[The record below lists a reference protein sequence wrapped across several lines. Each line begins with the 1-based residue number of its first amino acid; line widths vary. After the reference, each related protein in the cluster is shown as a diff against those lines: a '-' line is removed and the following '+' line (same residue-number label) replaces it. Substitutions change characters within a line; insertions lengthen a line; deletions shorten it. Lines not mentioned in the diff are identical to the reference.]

1 MELPRN
7 YPYGC
12 GDQQIALMLREYA
25 DEIAASGGN
34 VNKVLQ
40 LAPLIVIGQS
50 ELQGRQ
56 TSRVTRI
63 SFGLGVLS
71 VVIALVA
78 LWVSIANSRTDAN
91 WQASQSEGLKTIHRD
106 LQAGYDLQT
115 MQLELLRSIN
125 DHLNKAEEPDKRVSR
140 K

>member
-1 MELPRN
+1 MEQPRN

-12 GDQQIALMLREYA
+12 GDQQISLMLREYA
-25 DEIAASGGN
+25 DEISASGGN

-40 LAPLIVIGQS
+40 LAPLIVIGQA

-56 TSRVTRI
+56 TRRVTRI
-63 SFGLGVLS
+63 SLGLGILS

-78 LWVSIANSRTDAN
+78 LWVSLSNSRTDAT
-91 WQASQSEGLKTIHRD
+91 WQASQSEWLNTIHRD
-106 LQAGYDLQT
+106 LQADYELRA
-115 MQLELLRSIN
+115 MQLELLRSI
-125 DHLNKAEEPDKRVSR
+125 DGSLKKAEKAQNDVST